1 MNRIPM
7 FARRLDVQLSQSAL
21 RDVDDILL
29 YTRRTWGKRQQA
41 NYRTAIY
48 QSLEMLSQH
57 PQAGRPRDDRF
68 PGCRSIQ
75 VEQHIIYF
83 HQPRVGE
90 IEVLRIL
97 HHRQDAS
104 AAVKD
109 PRS

>member
-1 MNRIPM
+1 MS
-7 FARRLDVQLSQSAL
+7 ARRLDVQLSRSAL
-21 RDVDDILL
+21 RDIDDILL
-29 YTRRTWGKRQQA
+29 YTRRTWGNRQRA
-41 NYRTAIY
+41 NYRAAIY
-48 QSLEMLSQH
+48 QALTMLSQH
-57 PQAGRPRDDRF
+57 PQAGRAREDRF

-83 HQPRVGE
+83 HQPRAGE

-104 AAVKD
+104 PAVKD